1 MPRHRFKLGQ
11 SVVAH
16 SPGIPPGPYT
26 ITRLLPLVGKEPH
39 YQAQSATG
47 VVRAL
52 LESQIKAVQMKS
64 RAGEPNAAV
73 QLPEKRRTSAV
84 GRR

>member
-11 SVVAH
+11 SVTAH

-39 YQAQSATG
+39 YEGRSENG

-52 LESQIKAVQMKS
+52 LEAQIKAVQVKS
-64 RAGEPNAAV
+64 GAGEPEAAT
-73 QLPEKRRTSAV
+73 QLPEQRRSRTVS
-84 GRR
+84 RR